1 LISDFGTPAYDI
13 VLNKFYGMRI
23 YRLIWLFL
31 LVLPSC
37 ISEDAN
43 SFQVRK
49 QLISAERRITKSYI
63 NYLHAIDSSGIPLL
77 SYQYTADQNNKSIFT
92 QRFQTDKNL
101 QYLPATLWQ
110 LSAFDGKYKYLAENI
125 SDIIHKSHLTYEPGN
140 AELIRNAFLTPYI
153 ITGDHRHYKIFIESL
168 NQQISASE
176 AEVELAS
183 DSDSLPEIDIE
194 KLLENEFLFFASQ
207 QTGDP
212 YYQELALE
220 QSDQIYHCH
229 FQSKLSNELFY
240 GVTNWN
246 TPPQIEELEK
256 LGSYDFYKLS
266 MSFYGFAILF
276 NETGDQ
282 KYGSSA
288 VRLARLFT
296 NIFEGDNLKIKENL
310 DLTSRSLIC
319 LAMSWMSDG
328 SEINYKETS
337 ERIFKS
343 ILADLDLWP
352 SVEDP
357 QYSFRMY
364 YYLFEC
370 LKQE

>member
-1 LISDFGTPAYDI
+1 
-13 VLNKFYGMRI
+13 
-23 YRLIWLFL
+23 
-31 LVLPSC
+31 
-37 ISEDAN
+37 
-43 SFQVRK
+43 
-49 QLISAERRITKSYI
+49 
-63 NYLHAIDSSGIPLL
+63 
-77 SYQYTADQNNKSIFT
+77 
-92 QRFQTDKNL
+92 
-101 QYLPATLWQ
+101 
-110 LSAFDGKYKYLAENI
+110 
-125 SDIIHKSHLTYEPGN
+125 
-140 AELIRNAFLTPYI
+140 
-153 ITGDHRHYKIFIESL
+153 
-168 NQQISASE
+168 
-176 AEVELAS
+176 LAS

-212 YYQELALE
+212 YYQELAFE
-220 QSDQIYHCH
+220 QSDQIYQCH

-240 GVTNWN
+240 GLVNWN

-256 LGSYDFYKLS
+256 LDSYDFYCLS
-266 MSFYGFAILF
+266 LSFYGFAILF
-276 NETGDQ
+276 NEKGDE

-296 NIFEGDNLKIKENL
+296 NIFEGDNLKIRENL

-337 ERIFKS
+337 ERFFKS

-352 SVEDP
+352 SVEDQ